1 METTLS
7 KNGRTSRIDPN
18 LVSDEPGDAPR
29 QWRSATGQEISDLM
43 ADVQDLLGRVAH
55 VADPE
60 VIRLRAKV
68 ADALS
73 TAKASIAQGSD
84 SVRRHARD
92 AAGHWRRSGCRT
104 CGWLSRRQAL
114 KRSRGM
120 FEQIARA
127 APLLARHASA
137 YGDLIANDGLS
148 AWQAF
153 ARRLWVGVAL
163 AMAVLLAILL
173 SCAWL
178 SGPL

>member
-92 AAGHWRRSGCRT
+92 AVSAGDSYVHD
-104 CGWLSRRQAL
+104 Q
-114 KRSRGM
+114 
-120 FEQIARA
+120 
-127 APLLARHASA
+127 P
-137 YGDLIANDGLS
+137 
-148 AWQAF
+148 WQAIGIAAAAGLVVGF
-153 ARRLWVGVAL
+153 LVARR
-163 AMAVLLAILL
+163 
-173 SCAWL
+173 
-178 SGPL
+178 